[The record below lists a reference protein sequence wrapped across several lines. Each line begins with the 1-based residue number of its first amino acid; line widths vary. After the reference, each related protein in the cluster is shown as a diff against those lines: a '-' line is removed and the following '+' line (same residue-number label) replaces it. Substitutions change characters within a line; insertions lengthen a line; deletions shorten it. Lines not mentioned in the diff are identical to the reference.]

1 MFTPIKPKTL
11 LLACILILGLL
22 AAIQYYLVRKTYEL
36 TQDQYSREIKTAANQ
51 ILNNETA
58 LEKKVLQSF
67 TELISL
73 VAAGKVDQQ
82 QFLKMIGYK
91 IDSVTQRLS
100 RSYNQAFIK
109 DPRLNHI
116 AYLSNYEELII
127 EVKGTRYILRSAK
140 HKQSDS
146 GKTTSGNNN
155 TLLAVRT
162 FQGSFDGKSLGI
174 GTANP
179 ELSNIKLSFKG
190 RQFADV
196 SGWNQELLKRMTGV
210 FLFAISLLLAVST
223 LFYLMFRSI
232 LQQKKIADIQ
242 TDFTNN
248 ITHELKTPL
257 SSTSV
262 ILKSLLKKEVLTK
275 PEVLAE
281 LVASLSRQH
290 QRIQNIVDT
299 VLESAVMTD
308 LNPEKTKLDITP
320 YISAYTKDL
329 KLAAHTLNVLIDPL
343 PRQVYV
349 HIPSLEKAL
358 NNLVDNAVKYSAEG
372 TVVSLNANS
381 DGHDYLITISDQG
394 PGIASIHQEHIFKK
408 FCRIPEQNRHTVK
421 GLGLGLYISREAIE
435 QLGGSLTLSSKQG
448 YGSTFTIKLPLYE
461 G

>member
-1 MFTPIKPKTL
+1 MFTPIKPNTL
-11 LLACILILGLL
+11 LLACIVILGLL
-22 AAIQYYLVRKTYEL
+22 AAIQYYLCRKTYEL
-36 TQDQYSREIKTAANQ
+36 TQEQYSREIKTAANH
-51 ILNNETA
+51 ILNNKTG

-67 TELISL
+67 TAMISL
-73 VAAGKVDQQ
+73 VAEGKVDQQ
-82 QFLKMIGYK
+82 QFLEITSYK

-100 RSYNQAFIK
+100 QSYNQAFIK
-109 DPRLNHI
+109 DPRLSHV
-116 AYLSNYEELII
+116 AYLSNYDELSI
-127 EVKGTRYILRSAK
+127 EIKGTRHVLASAQR
-140 HKQSDS
+140 KQSGS
-146 GKTTSGNNN
+146 GRITSGRNN
-155 TLLAVRT
+155 TLLSVRT

-179 ELSNIKLSFKG
+179 ELSSIKLSFKG
-190 RQFADV
+190 RQYADV

-210 FLFAISLLLAVST
+210 FLLAISLLLAVST
-223 LFYLMFRSI
+223 LFYLMFRAI

-290 QRIQNIVDT
+290 QRILHIVDT
-299 VLESAVMTD
+299 VLESAVVTN

-320 YISAYTKDL
+320 YIVAYSKDL
-329 KLAAHTLNVLIDPL
+329 KLAAHTLSVLIDPI
-343 PRQVYV
+343 PKHVYV
-349 HIPSLEKAL
+349 YLPSLEKAL

-372 TVVSLNANS
+372 TVVSLKTYS
-381 DGHDYLITISDQG
+381 DDHFYMITISDQG
-394 PGIASIHQEHIFKK
+394 PGIAGIHQEQIFKK

-435 QLGGSLTLSSKQG
+435 QLGGSLTLISKQG